1 MKVGLV
7 QINNSFS
14 GQNYLPYSVALLQ
27 AYVEKHAPGKHTFL
41 PLIYKRA
48 AIDSIVQSLVTA
60 DLVGFSIYVWNER
73 ISLEIARRLRL
84 LNSKIITVFGGPQ
97 VPDKALPFIEANPQ
111 VDIVVH
117 NEGERAFP
125 RHLEWPRKLSQ
136 TMRAGSAERY
146 RRYTISLPRRHLRF
160 PDRREPQREMDWPLG
175 NQSRLSVQMYILSCR
190 SDVSRYT

>member
-73 ISLEIARRLRL
+73 ISLEIARRLKAIKPEMR
-84 LNSKIITVFGGPQ
+84 TVFGGPRKSLAS
-97 VPDKALPFIEANPQ
+97 PHD
-111 VDIVVH
+111 
-117 NEGERAFP
+117 RFP
-125 RHLEWPRKLSQ
+125 R
-136 TMRAGSAERY
+136 SA
-146 RRYTISLPRRHLRF
+146 
-160 PDRREPQREMDWPLG
+160 
-175 NQSRLSVQMYILSCR
+175 
-190 SDVSRYT
+190 